1 LWTLSASG
9 VVARG
14 CRPAALGTVL
24 SVSSPRTGSIGVPRR
39 LDGTPVRAHVRSA
52 SAALGL
58 AVVRTPELTIG
69 AVGVLVA
76 VAFAWVPSVWYDEAA
91 TVTSAQRS
99 WGQLW
104 AELHT
109 VDAVHGLYYA
119 LMHAWFWLVGY
130 TPFTLRLP
138 SALAVGVAAALVV
151 ALGRRLA
158 GLRVG
163 VVAGIVFLLLPRVQ
177 WAGTEGRPYATIT
190 TLSVLLT
197 LVGITAV
204 RRTRSAHAAR
214 WWVAYGATALVAVTF
229 NVYLSLAVVAHAVV
243 LLWTLLAE
251 RSAARSSAPVRSAAR
266 GVPPLVSR
274 RVLVRWAVAAGAAA
288 VVAAPFVVVVA
299 GQAKQ
304 VGWIKGITEATRGQV
319 FATAW
324 FGASDPYATVAW
336 VLMALGVVAVFVG
349 AHRRQPA
356 VRDLL
361 RAQTAR
367 VALPIVVVP
376 TAVLL
381 VATALGERLYSP
393 KYASLSL
400 PFVAVLIA
408 LALTTIRP
416 KALLAAAVAVLLVV
430 SVPTAVGVKR
440 EHAKQASHWGAA
452 AAIIAEQRA
461 LHPEANEGVVF
472 GSVYR
477 HPTATSEIIRVSY
490 PEAFSGLTD
499 LAATQDGAETGV
511 LWNRNGDLA
520 TVVPSRLGTIDTVW
534 YVGGT
539 ARSSE
544 PELQAVLAP
553 RGFAATEHWRTGKV
567 VITEFTRS

>member
-1 LWTLSASG
+1 
-9 VVARG
+9 
-14 CRPAALGTVL
+14 
-24 SVSSPRTGSIGVPRR
+24 
-39 LDGTPVRAHVRSA
+39 
-52 SAALGL
+52 
-58 AVVRTPELTIG
+58 
-69 AVGVLVA
+69 
-76 VAFAWVPSVWYDEAA
+76 VPSVWYDEAA
-91 TVTSAQRS
+91 TITSAQRS
-99 WGQLW
+99 WAQLW

-158 GLRVG
+158 GMRVG

-204 RRTRSAHAAR
+204 RRTRSDHALR
-214 WWVAYGATALVAVTF
+214 WWVAYGVTALVAVTF

-251 RSAARSSAPVRSAAR
+251 RSVRSSGPGRGARSAVL
-266 GVPPLVSR
+266 PLVTG
-274 RVLVRWAVAAGAAA
+274 RVLVRWAIAAGAAA
-288 VVAAPFVVVVA
+288 VVAAPFVLVVS

-336 VLMALGVVAVFVG
+336 TLMTLGVVAVFVG
-349 AHRRQPA
+349 AHRRRAA

-367 VALPIVVVP
+367 VALPLVVVP

-381 VATALGERLYSP
+381 VATAMGERLYSP

-408 LALTTIRP
+408 LAITTIRP

-499 LAATQDGAETGV
+499 LAATKDAAANGV
-511 LWNRNGDLA
+511 LWNHNGDLA

-544 PELQAVLAP
+544 PKLQAVLAP
-553 RGFAATEHWRTGKV
+553 RGFAATKHWQTGKV

>member
-1 LWTLSASG
+1 
-9 VVARG
+9 
-14 CRPAALGTVL
+14 VL

-39 LDGTPVRAHVRSA
+39 LDGAPVRARVRSA
-52 SAALGL
+52 SATLGL

-99 WGQLW
+99 WAQLW

-204 RRTRSAHAAR
+204 RRTRSEHAVR
-214 WWVAYGATALVAVTF
+214 WWVAYGLTALVAVTF

-251 RSAARSSAPVRSAAR
+251 RSAARSSAAVRSAGA
-266 GVPPLVSR
+266 GVPPLVTR
-274 RVLVRWAVAAGAAA
+274 RVLVRWTIAAGAAA
-288 VVAAPFVVVVA
+288 VVAAPFVLVVA

-336 VLMALGVVAVFVG
+336 TLMVLGVVAVFVG
-349 AHRRQPA
+349 ARRRKPA

-381 VATALGERLYSP
+381 IATALGERLYSP

-408 LALTTIRP
+408 LALTAIRP

-499 LAATQDGAETGV
+499 LAATQDGAETGA

-520 TVVPSRLGTIDTVW
+520 TVVPARLGSIDTVW
-534 YVGGT
+534 YVGAT
-539 ARSSE
+539 SRSSE
-544 PELQAVLAP
+544 PKLQAVLAP
-553 RGFAATEHWRTGKV
+553 RGFAATKHWRTGKV

>member
-1 LWTLSASG
+1 
-9 VVARG
+9 VRG
-14 CRPAALGTVL
+14 SRPAALGTVP

-39 LDGTPVRAHVRSA
+39 LDGTPVRARVRSA

-58 AVVRTPELTIG
+58 AVVRTPELTVG

-76 VAFAWVPSVWYDEAA
+76 VAFSWVPSVWYDEAA
-91 TVTSAQRS
+91 TITSAQRS

-190 TLSVLLT
+190 TLSILLT

-204 RRTRSAHAAR
+204 RRTRSEHAVR
-214 WWVAYGATALVAVTF
+214 WWVAYGVTALVAVTF

-243 LLWTLLAE
+243 LLWTLAAE
-251 RSAARSSAPVRSAAR
+251 RSAARASAAT
-266 GVPPLVSR
+266 VPPLVSR

-288 VVAAPFVVVVA
+288 VVAAPFVLVVA

-324 FGASDPYATVAW
+324 FGASDPYAAVAW
-336 VLMALGVVAVFVG
+336 TLMAIGVVAVFVG
-349 AHRRQPA
+349 AHRRRTA

-367 VALPIVVVP
+367 VALPLVVVP

-416 KALLAAAVAVLLVV
+416 KALLATAVAVLLVV
-430 SVPTAVGVKR
+430 SVPTAVGAKR

-452 AAIIAEQRA
+452 AAVIAEQRA

-499 LAATQDGAETGV
+499 LAATKDGAADGV
-511 LWNRNGDLA
+511 LWNHNGDLA

-544 PELQAVLAP
+544 PKLQAVLAP
-553 RGFAATEHWRTGKV
+553 RGFAATKHWQTGKV